1 MNSIQHQAAAW
12 WRLLLFGAGVSLVLF
27 ACTLGP
33 DAASDSEAEDQRPNI
48 VFILAD
54 DLGYSDI
61 SPYGSEIETPHLQRL
76 AEGGMRFTQMHNTSK
91 CFPSRAE
98 LLTGV
103 YAQQSH
109 MHDGPGHFENSVLL
123 GEVLKRAGYRT
134 LFVRSFTPAE

>member
-1 MNSIQHQAAAW
+1 MMNSVQHQAAAW
-12 WRLLLFGAGVSLVLF
+12 WRLLLFGTGVSLVLF

-61 SPYGSEIETPHLQRL
+61 SPYGSEIETPHLRRL

-91 CFPSRAE
+91 CFLSEGPSAE
-98 LLTGV
+98 DE
-103 YAQQSH
+103 A
-109 MHDGPGHFENSVLL
+109 P
-123 GEVLKRAGYRT
+123 
-134 LFVRSFTPAE
+134 RSPTRRD